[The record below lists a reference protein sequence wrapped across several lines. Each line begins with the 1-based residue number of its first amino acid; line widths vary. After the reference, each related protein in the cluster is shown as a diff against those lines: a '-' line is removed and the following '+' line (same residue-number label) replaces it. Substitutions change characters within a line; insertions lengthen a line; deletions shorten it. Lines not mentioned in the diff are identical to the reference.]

1 MSATVFNA
9 KGQTIPLGAR
19 VGEGGGGVVY
29 GVLDQPQTV
38 AKVFRESV
46 LPLDSRQL
54 DRLQLLAGLSDPA
67 LLGATTIPTVLLY
80 DSSGRVVGYLME
92 NLYGWRPLHQLYQP
106 KTRLRLFPWATH
118 THLIQV
124 ARRMAAA
131 VDAVHRHELVIGDL
145 NEANALV
152 SPEGDVRL
160 IDVDSFQVKTPSGL
174 VPCEVARPEYL
185 APELHGLSLD
195 DRERFPTSDRFGLAV
210 LLFQVLALGRH
221 PFAGRP
227 READSPPVT
236 LEEAMRRG
244 WFPHAEDSPLM
255 PTAGFDW
262 SYLSPRLQKLFLEAF
277 TNAPDRR
284 PFAAEWVEALAEE
297 EHWQIPCA
305 RATMHTYFGDR
316 TECAWCAMESRWKT
330 AIFAPR
336 ETNLDAGVPL
346 TESEVESLA
355 TEIAGIPVPDIY
367 RLVPLKPPK
376 PKNIMWIVPLLSIPM
391 SLPPALRFLLGWT
404 PQFTVYFSF
413 ALAIILLAGL
423 AFVFWLVQNPHR
435 VGRVSKFVREAR
447 RIEDDWGVSADPE
460 LFLERRDTLM
470 LLLDR
475 YRKLRTNDPE
485 ILRGYQSQMLQPH
498 LNAYLKKYSVLVADS
513 PSVHRSTLTRMH
525 LAGVTT
531 AADINRKNLRGFS
544 LLQQGIDELLEWRV
558 KLERQYWDSVAGR
571 LPTEAE
577 EAIQTAVTEEEA
589 RLRARLLNGRREL
602 IELAHD
608 IAQQQLKLGQ
618 RYEEIKAALSS
629 KRGRK
634 ALGGSES
641 E

>member
-9 KGQTIPLGAR
+9 KGQSIPLGAR

-227 READSPPVT
+227 READSTPVT

-367 RLVPLKPPK
+367 RLVPAPAVRPASHWQFVIIAVVGWL
-376 PKNIMWIVPLLSIPM
+376 ILLSLTPM
-391 SLPPALRFLLGWT
+391 MSGLGSTWG
-404 PQFTVYFSF
+404 FILAGAAIGGF
-413 ALAIILLAGL
+413 ALVKLAERGPPPFARLKRALLA
-423 AFVFWLVQNPHR
+423 Q
-435 VGRVSKFVREAR
+435 AR

-571 LPTEAE
+571 LPSEAE

-602 IELAHD
+602 MELAHD

>member
-1 MSATVFNA
+1 MSQTIFNA
-9 KGQTIPLGAR
+9 KGQPIPLSAR

-29 GVLDQPQTV
+29 GVLDQPHTV
-38 AKVFRESV
+38 AKVFRSSV
-46 LPLDSRQL
+46 LPLDSRQM
-54 DRLQLLAGLSDPA
+54 DRLQLLAGLTDPA
-67 LLGATTIPTVLLY
+67 ILGATTVPTVLLY
-80 DSSGRVVGYLME
+80 DKGGQVVGYLME

-106 KTRLRLFPWATH
+106 KTRLRLFPWASH

-124 ARRMAAA
+124 ARRLAAA
-131 VDAVHRHELVIGDL
+131 VDAVHGQDLVIGDL

-152 SPEGDVRL
+152 SPDGDVRL
-160 IDVDSFQVKTPSGL
+160 IDVDSFQVKTDSCL

-185 APELHGLSLD
+185 APELHGFSLD
-195 DRERFPTSDRFGLAV
+195 DRERFPTGDRFSLAV

-227 READSPPVT
+227 REAGSTPVA
-236 LEEAMRRG
+236 LEEAMRLG
-244 WFPHAEDSPLM
+244 WFPYAPESPLM

-262 SYLSPRLQKLFLEAF
+262 NYLSPRTQSLFIEAF
-277 TNAPDRR
+277 TRPPEQR
-284 PFAAEWVEALAEE
+284 PFAAEWGEALTEE

-305 RATMHTYFGDR
+305 RATMHTYFGGH

-336 ETNLDAGVPL
+336 ETNIEPGVPL
-346 TESEVESLA
+346 SESEIESLA
-355 TEIAGIPVPDIY
+355 TEISGIPVPDIY
-367 RLVPLKPPK
+367 RLDPVPLPNRPWAWRFVAIAITAWVMMLGIT
-376 PKNIMWIVPLLSIPM
+376 PLMSDWGMTWGIVLAAAAVGGYGLVKLSE
-391 SLPPALRFLLGWT
+391 RT
-404 PQFTVYFSF
+404 PFQV
-413 ALAIILLAGL
+413 
-423 AFVFWLVQNPHR
+423 R
-435 VGRVSKFVREAR
+435 GRKGKLMVEAR

-485 ILRGYQSQMLQPH
+485 ILRGYQSQMLEPQ
-498 LNAYLKKYSVLVADS
+498 LNAYLNKYSVLVADS

-525 LAGVTT
+525 LAGVSS

-544 LLQQGIDELLEWRV
+544 LLQQGIDELIEWRLN
-558 KLERQYWDSVAGR
+558 LEQQYWNSVAGR

-577 EAIQTAVTEEEA
+577 EAIQTAVTEEEG
-589 RLRARLLNGRREL
+589 RLRSRLLNGRREL
-602 IELAHD
+602 LGLAHD
-608 IAQQQLKLGQ
+608 IATQQLKLGQ
-618 RYEEIKAALSS
+618 RYEKIKAGLGP

-634 ALGGSES
+634 ALDGSGS
-641 E
+641 V

>member
-9 KGQTIPLGAR
+9 KGQPIPLGAR

-227 READSPPVT
+227 READSTPVA

-367 RLVPLKPPK
+367 RLVPAPAARPASHWQFVIIAVVGWL
-376 PKNIMWIVPLLSIPM
+376 ILLSLTPM
-391 SLPPALRFLLGWT
+391 MSGLGSTWG
-404 PQFTVYFSF
+404 FILAGAAIGGF
-413 ALAIILLAGL
+413 ALVKLAERGPLPFARLKRALLA
-423 AFVFWLVQNPHR
+423 Q
-435 VGRVSKFVREAR
+435 AR

-602 IELAHD
+602 MELAHD

>member
-1 MSATVFNA
+1 
-9 KGQTIPLGAR
+9 
-19 VGEGGGGVVY
+19 VVY
-29 GVLDQPQTV
+29 GVLNQPQTV
-38 AKVFRESV
+38 AKVFRDSV

-80 DSSGRVVGYLME
+80 DASGRAVGYLME

-131 VDAVHRHELVIGDL
+131 VDAVHRHDLVIGDL

-210 LLFQVLALGRH
+210 LVFQLLALGRH

-227 READSPPVT
+227 RKAGSTPVT

-284 PFAAEWVEALAEE
+284 PFAAEWVEALNEE

-305 RATMHTYFGDR
+305 RATMHTYFGER

-336 ETNLDAGVPL
+336 ESNLDAGVPL
-346 TESEVESLA
+346 SEDEVESLA
-355 TEIAGIPVPDIY
+355 AEIVGIPVPDVY
-367 RLVPLKPPK
+367 RLVPLEPPK
-376 PKNIMWIVPLLSIPM
+376 PKSLLWVFPILFTVVLVPNLL
-391 SLPPALRFLLGWT
+391 RYLLGWS
-404 PQFTVYFSF
+404 PQFAANVWLVSLLVVMGGA
-413 ALAIILLAGL
+413 ALL
-423 AFVFWLVQNPHR
+423 FWLNQNPLR
-435 VGRVSKFVREAR
+435 IGRISKTIRDAR
-447 RIEDDWGVSADPE
+447 RIEDDWSVSADPE
-460 LFLERRDTLM
+460 HFLERRDTLM

-475 YRKLRTNDPE
+475 YRKLRTNDPDV
-485 ILRGYQSQMLQPH
+485 LRGYQSQMLQPH

-525 LAGVTT
+525 LAGVST
-531 AADINRKNLRGFS
+531 AADVNRKNLRGFS

-577 EAIQTAVTEEEA
+577 EAIQVAVTEEEA
-589 RLRARLLNGRREL
+589 RLRTRLLNGRREL
-602 IELAHD
+602 LELAHD
-608 IAQQQLKLGQ
+608 ISQQQLKLGQ
-618 RYEEIKAALSS
+618 QYEEIKAALSS
-629 KRGRK
+629 KRRRK

-641 E
+641 G